1 VIMGKRHPRR
11 AERPEGKR
19 RLINQAGTT
28 VEVFMGDDRGWK
40 LGLVTKNVA
49 CGIRDTEELY
59 EVQLLQGQH
68 HGQILR
74 AVDRESLRIAARQVF
89 TDIEIPAQKQVGT
102 SMIKQ
107 EDDVPINRS
116 QKNCRDS
123 SDSKITVK
131 REIIKEEQPEDEK
144 QTQDEIIQ

>member
-1 VIMGKRHPRR
+1 MDEITFEVDH
-11 AERPEGKR
+11 
-19 RLINQAGTT
+19 GTCFEHVVDYHT
-28 VEVFMGDDRGWK
+28 MIVLCIPQIYLFQHV
-40 LGLVTKNVA
+40 LHVA
-49 CGIRDTEELY
+49 DSSQVLLELY

-89 TDIEIPAQKQVGT
+89 TDIEVPAQKQAGA

-116 QKNCRDS
+116 QKNYRGS
-123 SDSKITVK
+123 SDSEITVK